1 MFLNDG
7 KTERVILAHQS
18 GFEASQEAITEY
30 RVLGPMINGCSWLE
44 LRPLT
49 SRKHQVQCYLVLS
62 LSLSLSN
69 VEEAILSCLL
79 KDFTWLE
86 SRFSFPWYLDSQ
98 FIHGDFFSALKFSRT
113 L

>member
-1 MFLNDG
+1 MD
-7 KTERVILAHQS
+7 AHGLS
-18 GFEASQEAITEY
+18 C
-30 RVLGPMINGCSWLE
+30 VHL
-44 LRPLT
+44 
-49 SRKHQVQCYLVLS
+49 LVGSIRYSATLSSLSLS